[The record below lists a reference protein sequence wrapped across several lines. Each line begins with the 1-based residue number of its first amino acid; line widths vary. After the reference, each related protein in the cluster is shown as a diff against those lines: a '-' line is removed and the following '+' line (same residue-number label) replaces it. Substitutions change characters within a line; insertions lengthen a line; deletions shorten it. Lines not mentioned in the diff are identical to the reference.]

1 MKEAV
6 CGKFLLL
13 TRGPDGPALRPP
25 RSAFIL
31 ATRAHLDALH
41 LGQGQRT
48 DTAAV
53 PSALSRRPCPPAA
66 VRCCH
71 HQPCPAHRPL
81 LSSSAL
87 SRRPLAAVII
97 KVALHPVIA
106 LPLLIDLVT
115 CWPFLVRDAHIGAV
129 WCVRVEC
136 GVLVWAVST
145 FVIIDP
151 CALECSTNM

>member
-1 MKEAV
+1 MSAPDSEGSGLWKIPSV
-6 CGKFLLL
+6 DS
-13 TRGPDGPALRPP
+13 GPGWTGSPPASQCLHSRN
-25 RSAFIL
+25 
-31 ATRAHLDALH
+31 TRA
-41 LGQGQRT
+41 LGRPAFGART
-48 DTAAV
+48 ADRHSSCAISPV
-53 PSALSRRPCPPAA
+53 PPTLLA
-66 VRCCH
+66 RCC
-71 HQPCPAHRPL
+71 PL

-87 SRRPLAAVII
+87 SRPPPAAVII

-145 FVIIDP
+145 FVIVDP